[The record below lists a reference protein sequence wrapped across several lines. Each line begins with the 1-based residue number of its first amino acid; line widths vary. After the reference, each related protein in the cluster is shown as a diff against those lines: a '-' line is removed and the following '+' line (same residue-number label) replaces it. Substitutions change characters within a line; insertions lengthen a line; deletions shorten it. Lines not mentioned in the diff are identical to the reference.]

1 MLPSNLYFF
10 TKLTKFD
17 NVKGTNPTYNNL
29 DESCEILV
37 GFCYF

>member
-17 NVKGTNPTYNNL
+17 NVKGTNPTYNNI
-29 DESCEILV
+29 ESVKFFE
-37 GFCYF
+37 GFCYC